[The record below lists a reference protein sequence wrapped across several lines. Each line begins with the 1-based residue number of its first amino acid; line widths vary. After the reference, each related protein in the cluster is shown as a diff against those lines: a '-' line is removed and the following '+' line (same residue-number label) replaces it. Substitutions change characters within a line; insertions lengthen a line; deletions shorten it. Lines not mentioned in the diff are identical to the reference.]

1 MAIGNGICLPVT
13 VISYE
18 YYFHSPNLPPPSCK
32 HSSPCQISLGKHVS
46 SLLEQSFK
54 EREEAGLPQFLQQPC
69 LCIHV
74 RAHTRVEL
82 CARGFLAKSVLESLE
97 GGLAICSN
105 RLYSWP
111 DDQMNQD
118 RDCCC
123 GPVRPS
129 HAGLLQQSHRHYS
142 PCKASLNLQFKKK
155 RLSKKKKTRWSCCS
169 FGQTLMIKW

>member
-1 MAIGNGICLPVT
+1 MAIGNEVCLPVT
-13 VISYE
+13 VIGDE
-18 YYFHSPNLPPPSCK
+18 YYFHSQNLPPPSCK
-32 HSSPCQISLGKHVS
+32 HGSPCQISLGKHVS
-46 SLLEQSFK
+46 SLFKQSFK
-54 EREEAGLPQFLQQPC
+54 EREETGLPLFLQRPC

-74 RAHTRVEL
+74 RAHTHERVEL
-82 CARGFLAKSVLESLE
+82 CAEGFLAKSVLKSLE

-123 GPVRPS
+123 GPVQPS

-142 PCKASLNLQFKKK
+142 SLNAPL
-155 RLSKKKKTRWSCCS
+155 RTVLE
-169 FGQTLMIKW
+169 